1 MWQTPEGEE
10 LIGFTLMGLGSGEE
24 GPDGLSLGDEQCCA
38 LGGGDPCLVKVVT
51 EAAQL
56 AAAFDGEGGLGRLA
70 NGVGPHDHRQH
81 VGGRACGAHRQ

>member
-1 MWQTPEGEE
+1 MDCLWGMNSAVPW
-10 LIGFTLMGLGSGEE
+10 
-24 GPDGLSLGDEQCCA
+24 
-38 LGGGDPCLVKVVT
+38 GGGDPCLVKVVT